1 VISIGKSIRWQIFLY
16 YTLLIGVGLGVL
28 LTGHVLAKKRDVEVL
43 AKSRLSAGG
52 VAFLPVI
59 FPPSRGG
66 RLGAEPGPINTRN
79 PRFHEALRRLA
90 DEDGFLLAFTT
101 DGRTIYETDNIP
113 EDSGSLIEQSE
124 HLGQFDPVTGS
135 SHLAVLI
142 KSGGSGRLL
151 VGMPRTALDA
161 EVWAEAR
168 MAGLWCLAIF
178 AGASVGGFWIITK
191 GLRPIARISETAER
205 IAAGDLSGRIEAG
218 SQESELGQLAA
229 VLNQTFARL
238 EDVLQRQVRFTA
250 DASHEL
256 RTPVAAI
263 LADCQFS
270 LKKERDAARY
280 RETIEVCH
288 ESAQFMRGLIER
300 LGLLAKFDAAEAPLE
315 LVQVNVADVAGQSIA
330 VVAPL
335 AGEKQIP
342 VTSELVDAAVTADPL
357 RLGQVVI
364 NLLQNALRYNRAG
377 GSVRLR
383 SGAAEGAVYI
393 EVVDTGIGIP
403 ADKLGRIFD
412 RFYRVDDSRDAK
424 TGGVGLGLAICRTIV
439 EAHGGRLTVTSEL
452 GKGSCFRIEL
462 PQSAV

>member
-1 VISIGKSIRWQIFLY
+1 VISFGKSIRWQIFLY

-28 LTGHVLAKKRDVEVL
+28 STGHVLAKKQDLEVL
-43 AKSRLSAGG
+43 AKSRLSAVG

-66 RLGAEPGPINTRN
+66 RISFGAGQINTLN
-79 PRFHEALRRLA
+79 PRFQQALRKL
-90 DEDGFLLAFTT
+90 DQDDGFLLAFTG
-101 DGRTIYETDNIP
+101 DGMIYQSGSIP
-113 EDSGSLIEQSE
+113 EDSESLMEQSE
-124 HLGQFDPVTGS
+124 HLDQFDPVTGS
-135 SHLAVLI
+135 SHLAVLV

-168 MAGLWCLAIF
+168 TAGLWCLAIF

-205 IAAGDLSGRIEAG
+205 IAAGDLSGRIAVG

-263 LADCQFS
+263 LADCQYS
-270 LKKERDAARY
+270 LKKARDVARY

-315 LVQVNVADVAGQSIA
+315 LVQVNVADVAHHALGVI
-330 VVAPL
+330 APL

-342 VTSELVDAAVTADPL
+342 VTSELVDATVTADPL

-383 SGAAEGAVYI
+383 SGAADGAVYI

-452 GKGSCFRIEL
+452 GRGSCFRIEL
-462 PQSAV
+462 PRAED